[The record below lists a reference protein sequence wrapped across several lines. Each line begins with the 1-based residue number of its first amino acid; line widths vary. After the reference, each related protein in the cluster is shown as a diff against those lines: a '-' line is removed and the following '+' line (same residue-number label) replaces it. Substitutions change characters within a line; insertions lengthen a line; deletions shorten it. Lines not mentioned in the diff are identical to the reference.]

1 MEKESDFC
9 VTWEGL
15 CVCAKVFEK
24 MKIEKGRA
32 LAAQSGGK
40 KAKRANDAF
49 YFI

>member
-24 MKIEKGRA
+24 MKIEKKKA
-32 LAAQSGGK
+32 LATQSGRN
-40 KAKRANDAF
+40 KAKRANDASC
-49 YFI
+49 